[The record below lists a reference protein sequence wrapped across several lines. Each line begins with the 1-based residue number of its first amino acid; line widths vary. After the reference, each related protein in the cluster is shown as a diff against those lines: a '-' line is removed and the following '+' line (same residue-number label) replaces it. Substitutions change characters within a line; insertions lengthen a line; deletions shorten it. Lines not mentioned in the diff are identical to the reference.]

1 MYLTRKSAADDLK
14 SSIHCYRGP
23 NRRAAKASMAR
34 VLGDPDNGECKM
46 PGLLSSLPNEVLE
59 ALILN
64 TIGPGIYINT
74 IILSGRGGKS
84 VSRLEW
90 EETNIEYGQGH
101 RENLWHT
108 SRRSNAT
115 AMGVICFLNAWRH
128 TGMLLDVGSKLST
141 VKALGMSPGP
151 FIIPFP
157 KFREN
162 DTVSLGEALVS
173 MLGQTAVHDGDYHP
187 SRIGTGESW
196 DFDELEGEETRVL
209 EDGTLN
215 ENLTAAETEI
225 RNRLRWLRR
234 AGDLDSQSPL
244 QTIKDLEADVS
255 SVEMFRVALDTKL
268 QQAVPLE
275 Q

>member
-1 MYLTRKSAADDLK
+1 
-14 SSIHCYRGP
+14 
-23 NRRAAKASMAR
+23 MAR

-90 EETNIEYGQGH
+90 EEVRVQIKLYMGGQEVAVGDSSNTIYRQTSNTAKDIERTYG
-101 RENLWHT
+101 T
-108 SRRSNAT
+108 RRGDPNAT

-225 RNRLRWLRR
+225 RNRLRWLRG

-244 QTIKDLEADVS
+244 QTIKDLEADVP

-268 QQAVPLE
+268 QEVVPLE

>member
-90 EETNIEYGQGH
+90 EEDIERTYG
-101 RENLWHT
+101 T
-108 SRRSNAT
+108 RRGDPNAT

-225 RNRLRWLRR
+225 RNRLRWLRG

-244 QTIKDLEADVS
+244 QTIKDLEADVP

-268 QQAVPLE
+268 QEVVPLE